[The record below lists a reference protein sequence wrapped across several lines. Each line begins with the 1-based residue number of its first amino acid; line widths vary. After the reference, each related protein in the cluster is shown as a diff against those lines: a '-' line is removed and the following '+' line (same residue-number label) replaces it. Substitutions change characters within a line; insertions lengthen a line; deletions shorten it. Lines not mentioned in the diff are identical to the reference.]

1 MKRIIVLVQQDFRL
15 HDNQALWR
23 ASKEGQVLPVFI
35 YDKEVSPFRVG
46 EAKQWWLHHALMDF
60 HSSLREIGCPLIIKE
75 GSITDELTT
84 IVKNVRATAVYWN
97 RVYSPKLF
105 QTLQHVGKALQQ
117 QNIHVESFES
127 FLLQSPWAIK
137 NGKGEPYKVFTPYYK
152 SFLKTHVPKVLPTV
166 RTIKA
171 METDEPSK
179 RIDDL
184 QLLPSISWD
193 QGFYKKWE
201 TPTEQ
206 AGIAHF
212 KKFFDSK
219 INQYDQ
225 DRDYPFQDGTSLLSP
240 YLASGQISVR
250 SMFHTIRAEEKDKFE
265 PFIRQLVWRDFA
277 YSVLFYHP
285 TFAKKSLKEN
295 FSKLEWE
302 KDPDPFS
309 KWTRGLTGYPM
320 VDAGM
325 RELWETGYM
334 HNRVRM
340 IVASFLVKHLLQPWQ
355 KGADWFLNTLVDA
368 DEANNALGWQWI
380 AGTGTDSSP
389 FFRIFNPITQGKKFD
404 PDGEYIKR
412 WVPELRGVPKEYI
425 HDMTE
430 APSSVLNTAGVE
442 LGKNYPY
449 PIVEHKEARQRA
461 LERYEKIK

>member
-1 MKRIIVLVQQDFRL
+1 M
-15 HDNQALWR
+15 
-23 ASKEGQVLPVFI
+23 
-35 YDKEVSPFRVG
+35 
-46 EAKQWWLHHALMDF
+46 
-60 HSSLREIGCPLIIKE
+60 
-75 GSITDELTT
+75 
-84 IVKNVRATAVYWN
+84 
-97 RVYSPKLF
+97 
-105 QTLQHVGKALQQ
+105 
-117 QNIHVESFES
+117 
-127 FLLQSPWAIK
+127 
-137 NGKGEPYKVFTPYYK
+137 
-152 SFLKTHVPKVLPTV
+152 
-166 RTIKA
+166 
-171 METDEPSK
+171 
-179 RIDDL
+179 
-184 QLLPSISWD
+184 
-193 QGFYKKWE
+193 
-201 TPTEQ
+201 
-206 AGIAHF
+206 
-212 KKFFDSK
+212 
-219 INQYDQ
+219 
-225 DRDYPFQDGTSLLSP
+225 
-240 YLASGQISVR
+240 
-250 SMFHTIRAEEKDKFE
+250 
-265 PFIRQLVWRDFA
+265 
-277 YSVLFYHP
+277 LFYHP

-380 AGTGTDSSP
+380 AGTGTGSSP